1 MAKARLADL
10 TDHGAIERAVREFTD
25 VGRDEFLRRHEFG
38 PSDSY
43 FIVIDDMWVDSKA
56 LLGAAYAM
64 QHPDREPLT
73 SKDFS
78 GGQKRIGPICERLGL
93 EFTTVAQSSPPQL
106 GDSFPTRQ
114 ALKDHF
120 GGELT
125 RGIVPFPGDDTI
137 NIFSSEGGPYVDD
150 TPSLH
155 ATFSYRGEG
164 LEGNHEL
171 SARGNARLE
180 NCRLNR
186 TAARFWFQPIGGEI
200 IFLSWVMVQSRAWVQ
215 GTDKNGDQRWEI
227 KWFLHP
233 VISSR
238 AESWPEIV
246 EREFLEQPDST
257 VTPPSVNVSSI
268 ETISPEQLFDE
279 LTAGMA
285 KAPPKSSTR
294 TVKQYARSE
303 AARAATLLRA
313 QDRCEN
319 PECGGMPIDRTPS
332 GSAILEVD
340 HIKELSAGGDDH
352 PTNMIAL
359 CPNCHAMKTRGFRA
373 KYWQK
378 VFKAFVQ
385 ESS

>member
-1 MAKARLADL
+1 MAKARLSDL

-25 VGRDEFLRRHEFG
+25 VGRDEFLRRYEFG
-38 PSDSY
+38 PSESY

-93 EFTTVAQSSPPQL
+93 VFTTVAQSSPPQL

-164 LEGNHEL
+164 LEGNQDL
-171 SARGNARLE
+171 SARGNACLRTAV
-180 NCRLNR
+180 NR
-186 TAARFWFQPIGGEI
+186 AAARFWFQPIGGEI
-200 IFLSWVMVQSRAWVQ
+200 TFMSWVMVQSRAWVQ
-215 GTDKNGDQRWEI
+215 GTDKNGDQ
-227 KWFLHP
+227 P
-233 VISSR
+233 VGNQMVSPSCSSPQE
-238 AESWPEIV
+238 ESWPEIV
-246 EREFLEQPDST
+246 EREF
-257 VTPPSVNVSSI
+257 SS
-268 ETISPEQLFDE
+268 S
-279 LTAGMA
+279 LTRQSFLPLSM
-285 KAPPKSSTR
+285 SH
-294 TVKQYARSE
+294 RS
-303 AARAATLLRA
+303 R
-313 QDRCEN
+313 Q
-319 PECGGMPIDRTPS
+319 
-332 GSAILEVD
+332 
-340 HIKELSAGGDDH
+340 
-352 PTNMIAL
+352 
-359 CPNCHAMKTRGFRA
+359 FR
-373 KYWQK
+373 Q
-378 VFKAFVQ
+378 
-385 ESS
+385 SNSLMS